1 MKNEDNRRSDAAN
14 SIETGS
20 ITTSARYSTLFNHAP
35 VGYIIVNKQGLILE
49 ANLTATNMLGVNCDT
64 MIMKPISHFVIKED
78 QVFYQQ
84 FVKKL
89 FDTFESKP
97 LELRMFKQSGI
108 IFWACLT
115 TRLINNDEGETLFL
129 MVINDITERKKIDEE
144 VLDKANRYREL
155 LELAVDGILLGT
167 HEGIITEANKC
178 MCGLVGMAREDF
190 VGKHISFLPFTKDSL
205 SKFPLRFDLLQK
217 GETVV
222 RERVLCRPDGSFV
235 PVEIRTKMM
244 PDGTYQSIYHDITER
259 KKAEELLKESEY
271 FLLES
276 QKAAHIG
283 SYSTDLLTRIW
294 KASPELYNIFG
305 IDDTYPHTLEGW
317 AGMIHPDSRTEL
329 TEYHLQVE
337 KEKKRFDYEYKIIRP
352 NTGEVR
358 WVHGLGELEYD
369 HQMNPVRMIG
379 TIQDITDRKRTEESL
394 RESEEAYRAIFENTG
409 TAMILIE
416 EDMTISMANGQ
427 FEANTGFP
435 MDEIIGRMKWTD
447 FAHPDDIGRMISQHK
462 LRREIP
468 GTGLP
473 VYEIRYMS
481 KTGILRYALLNIQL
495 VPGTKRSVASIIDI
509 TRRREAEKK
518 LRASEE
524 KFRSLAESSP
534 LAIMLHQGDQWI
546 YANKAATEISGY
558 SEEELYTM
566 HFWDFIH
573 PDYTELIKQTGRNR
587 QEGKEVPHVYEFK
600 IIAKNGDE
608 KWVSL
613 TGNRIQYEDKPTALI
628 AVIDITEQKKAEE
641 DKARLEAQLQQA
653 QKMESV
659 GRLAGGVAHDF
670 NNMLGVILG
679 HTELALMQV
688 DPLQPL
694 HNNLSEIRKAA
705 NRSAD
710 LTRQL
715 LAFARKQTISP
726 KILDLNET
734 VSGMLKML
742 RRLIGEDIHLN
753 WQPEEDVWPVKM
765 DPSQIDQ
772 ILVNLCVNARDAIS
786 GVGKMTIETGNV
798 ILDESYGATHAGF
811 IPGEYVKISVSDNGC
826 GMDRET
832 MSHIFEPFFT
842 TKGINKGTGLG
853 LATVYGAVKQNNG
866 YINVYSEPDQGSTFT
881 ICLPRHLGKDEQLK
895 KKGSTDAPLRG
906 RETILLVEDEPSIL
920 EVTKMILEMQGYSVM
935 TASTPGEA
943 IDLARKHAGEIHLL
957 LTDVVMPE
965 MNGRDLARNLLSL
978 YPDIKRLFMSGYT
991 ANVIAHHGVL
1001 DEGVHF
1007 IQKPFSTKDLAAK
1020 IREALTSV

>member
-1 MKNEDNRRSDAAN
+1 MKNEDNGHSEAAN
-14 SIETGS
+14 PLETS
-20 ITTSARYSTLFNHAP
+20 SNKSARYFTLFNLAP
-35 VGYIIVNKQGLILE
+35 VAYITVSKQGLILE
-49 ANLTATNMLGVNCDT
+49 ANLTAATMLGLNCDT
-64 MIMKPISHFVIKED
+64 IIGKPISQFVIKED
-78 QVFYQQ
+78 QVFYHQSIKQ
-84 FVKKL
+84 L
-89 FDTFESKP
+89 FETYESKP
-97 LELRMFKQSGI
+97 LELRMVKQTGI
-108 IFWACLT
+108 VFWACLT
-115 TRLINNDEGETLFL
+115 TRLVDNEEGESLFL
-129 MVINDITERKKIDEE
+129 MVINDITERKKLDEA
-144 VLDKANRYREL
+144 VLDKASRYREL

-167 HEGIITEANKC
+167 HEGIITEANEC
-178 MCGLVGMAREDF
+178 MCELVGMAREDLI
-190 VGKHISFLPFTKDSL
+190 GKHITFLPFTQDSL
-205 SKFPLRFDLLQK
+205 AKSPFRFDLLQE

-222 RERVLCRPDGSFV
+222 RERSFCRPDGSVV

-244 PDGTYQSIYHDITER
+244 PDGTYQSIYHDITTR
-259 KKAEELLKESEY
+259 KLSEESLKESEY
-271 FLLES
+271 LLRES

-283 SYSTDLLTRIW
+283 SYSTDLRSRVW
-294 KASPELYNIFG
+294 KASQELYNIFG
-305 IDDTYPHTLEGW
+305 IDNTYPNTLKDW
-317 AGMIHPDSRTEL
+317 SDIIHPDSRAEL

-337 KEKKRFDYEYKIIRP
+337 KEKKRFDHEYKIVRP

-369 HQMNPVRMIG
+369 HHMNPVRMIG
-379 TIQDITDRKRTEESL
+379 TIQDITDRKITEEAL
-394 RESEEAYRAIFENTG
+394 RESEEAYRTIFENTG

-427 FEANTGFP
+427 FVSNTGYP
-435 MDEIIGRMKWTD
+435 IDEIIGRLKWTD
-447 FAHPDDIGRMISQHK
+447 FAHPDDLKRMVEQHK
-462 LRREIP
+462 LRRTTP
-468 GTGLP
+468 DAALT
-473 VYEIRYMS
+473 VYEIRYLS
-481 KTGILRYALLNIQL
+481 KYGELRYALLNIQL
-495 VPGTKRSVASIIDI
+495 VPGTQRSVASLIDI

-518 LRASEE
+518 LKASEE

-546 YANKAATEISGY
+546 YANQAAIDISGF
-558 SEEELYTM
+558 SEKELYAM
-566 HFWDFIH
+566 HFWDLVH
-573 PDYTELIKQTGRNR
+573 PDYTELIKQTGHNR
-587 QEGKEVPHVYEFK
+587 QQGKAVPRSYEFK
-600 IIAKNGDE
+600 IIAKDGTE

-613 TGNRIQYEDKPTALI
+613 TGNRIQFEDKPTALI
-628 AVIDITEQKKAEE
+628 AVIDINEQKKAEE
-641 DKARLEAQLQQA
+641 DKSRLEAQLQQA

-688 DPLQPL
+688 DPLHPL
-694 HNNLSEIRKAA
+694 HNNLAEIRKAA

-734 VSGMLKML
+734 VTGMLKML
-742 RRLIGEDIHLN
+742 RRLIGEDIDLS
-753 WQPEEDVWPVKM
+753 WQPEENVWPVKM

-772 ILVNLCVNARDAIS
+772 ILINLCVNARDAIS
-786 GVGKMTIETGNV
+786 GVGKMTIETGNIV
-798 ILDESYGATHAGF
+798 LDESYGATHAGF
-811 IPGEYVKISVSDNGC
+811 IPGEYIRISVSDNGC

-842 TKGINKGTGLG
+842 TKGVNKGTGLG

-881 ICLPRHLGKDEQLK
+881 ICLPRHVGKDEKLK
-895 KKGSTDAPLRG
+895 KKGLTEAPLRG
-906 RETILLVEDEPSIL
+906 QETILLVEDEPSIL
-920 EVTKMILEMQGYSVM
+920 EVTTMILEMQGYSVL

-965 MNGRDLARNLLSL
+965 MNGRDLARNLLAL
-978 YPDIKRLFMSGYT
+978 YPDLKRLFMSGYT

-1007 IQKPFSTKDLAAK
+1007 IQKPFSTNDLATK
-1020 IREALTSV
+1020 IREAMTGE

>member
-1 MKNEDNRRSDAAN
+1 MKNKDNRFYNAADPDTTG
-14 SIETGS
+14 IE
-20 ITTSARYSTLFNHAP
+20 SARYSNLYNLAP
-35 VGYIIVNKQGLILE
+35 VGYITVSKQGLILE
-49 ANLTATNMLGVNCDT
+49 ANLTATAMLDINCDS
-64 MIMKPISHFVIKED
+64 MIMKHISQFVIKED
-78 QVFYQQ
+78 QDFCNLSLKQ
-84 FVKKL
+84 L
-89 FDTFESKP
+89 FESCESKP
-97 LELRMFKQSGI
+97 WELRMVKQTGTV
-108 IFWACLT
+108 FWACLT
-115 TRLINNDEGETLFL
+115 TRLVDIEEGESLCL
-129 MVINDITERKKIDEE
+129 MVINDITERKKLDEE
-144 VLDKANRYREL
+144 VLDKVNRYRVL

-167 HEGIITEANKC
+167 HEGIITDANEC
-178 MCGLVGMAREDF
+178 MCELVGMDREYF
-190 VGKHISFLPFTKDSL
+190 VGKHISFLPFTQDSL
-205 SKFPLRFDLLQK
+205 TKAPFRFDLLK
-217 GETVV
+217 KNETVV
-222 RERVLCRPDGSFV
+222 SERAFNRPDGSVV

-244 PDGTYQSIYHDITER
+244 PDGTYQSIYHDITTR
-259 KKAEELLKESEY
+259 KLAEESLKESEY
-271 FLLES
+271 LLRES

-283 SYSTDLLTRIW
+283 SYSTDLRSRVW
-294 KASPELYNIFG
+294 KASQELYNIFG
-305 IDDTYPHTLEGW
+305 IDNTYPHTLEGW
-317 AGMIHPDSRTEL
+317 SEMIHPDSRAEL

-337 KEKKRFDYEYKIIRP
+337 KEKKRFDYEYKIVCP
-352 NTGEVR
+352 NTGEIR

-369 HQMNPVRMIG
+369 NQMNPVRMIG
-379 TIQDITDRKRTEESL
+379 TIQDITDRKRAEESF

-427 FEANTGFP
+427 FVANTGYP
-435 MDEIIGRMKWTD
+435 IDEIIGRMKWTD
-447 FAHPDDIGRMISQHK
+447 FAHPDDLKRMVEQHK
-462 LRREIP
+462 LRRKTPEAAL
-468 GTGLP
+468 T
-473 VYEIRYMS
+473 VYEIRYLS
-481 KTGILRYALLNIQL
+481 KTRDLRYAFLNIQI
-495 VPGTKRSVASIIDI
+495 VPGTKRSVASLIDI

-546 YANKAATEISGY
+546 YANQAATEISGF

-566 HFWDFIH
+566 HFWDFVH
-573 PDYTELIKQTGRNR
+573 PDYRELIKQTGRNR
-587 QEGKEVPHVYEFK
+587 QLGKEVPRAYEFK
-600 IIAKNGDE
+600 IVAKNGEE

-613 TGNRIQYEDKPTALI
+613 TGKSIQYEDKPTALI
-628 AVIDITEQKKAEE
+628 AVIDITERIKAEE
-641 DKARLEAQLQQA
+641 DKAKLEAQLQQA

-679 HTELALMQV
+679 HTELALMQI
-688 DPLQPL
+688 DPLLPL
-694 HNNLSEIRKAA
+694 HNNLAEIRKAA

-726 KILDLNET
+726 KIIDLNET
-734 VSGMLKML
+734 VTGMLKML
-742 RRLIGEDIHLN
+742 HRLIGEDIHLS
-753 WQPEEDVWPVKM
+753 WQPEKSIWPVKM

-786 GVGKMTIETGNV
+786 GVGKMTIETGNIV
-798 ILDESYGATHAGF
+798 LDESYGATHAGF
-811 IPGEYVKISVSDNGC
+811 IPGEYVRISVSDNGC

-842 TKGINKGTGLG
+842 TKGVNKGTGLG

-881 ICLPRHLGKDEQLK
+881 ICLPRHVGKDEQLK
-895 KKGSTDAPLRG
+895 KQGTTGFPLRG
-906 RETILLVEDEPSIL
+906 QETILLVEDEPSIL
-920 EVTKMILEMQGYSVM
+920 EVTTMILEMQGYSVLK
-935 TASTPGEA
+935 ASTPGEA
-943 IDLARKHAGEIHLL
+943 LDLARKYAGEIHLL

-965 MNGRDLARNLLSL
+965 MNGRDLARNLLAL

-1007 IQKPFSTKDLAAK
+1007 IQKPFSTNDLAAK
-1020 IREALTSV
+1020 IREALTG